1 MGDDGEDLAVGLFRD
16 NRAIRPA
23 KDGNGFELRL
33 SEDERELLARLPLE
47 LVELLELDPRDD
59 PGLARL
65 FPDAYSPL
73 DAELNDEYKRLM
85 TDDLR
90 ERHREALETIAQD
103 ADATRISA
111 QQLHAWMTGL
121 GQLRLV
127 IGTRLGLSEDFEPDD
142 SPEYSLYGY
151 LSYLQEQ
158 AVEALASI
166 LP

>member
-1 MGDDGEDLAVGLFRD
+1 
-16 NRAIRPA
+16 
-23 KDGNGFELRL
+23 
-33 SEDERELLARLPLE
+33 
-47 LVELLELDPRDD
+47 
-59 PGLARL
+59 
-65 FPDAYSPL
+65 
-73 DAELNDEYKRLM
+73 
-85 TDDLR
+85 
-90 ERHREALETIAQD
+90 
-103 ADATRISA
+103 
-111 QQLHAWMTGL
+111 MTGL